1 MHVLSFKNR
10 LSVTFR
16 WLAVAAFAALSPHI
30 ASAQD
35 EPPAEAKPLRAL
47 LVTGGCCHD
56 YDRQKL
62 ILSRGISARTDVEWT
77 LVQQGGTGT
86 RAKIPLY
93 ENDNWYEG
101 YDIVVHNECFADVR
115 DVDWVERIVKPHR
128 EGLPAILIHCAM
140 HCYRTGTEKWFE
152 FVGVQSPNHGRQFPF
167 NVENLKADHP
177 IMAQFGDG
185 WRTPQGELYNTIKVF
200 PTATPLAHAR
210 RRGDN
215 EPQVCIW
222 TNQYGQGRVFAT
234 TIGHHNETMVQPE
247 YLDVLARGLL
257 WATDRDVDA
266 GFKKTDE
273 ATNDEIK
280 ALATIAIDGRS
291 AQPVST
297 QVPCCGGDDVSLNQ
311 PVHPAS
317 R

>member
-1 MHVLSFKNR
+1 MDSPLRTLLAS
-10 LSVTFR
+10 TYR
-16 WLAVAAFAALSPHI
+16 WLVVAAILLSPQL

-35 EPPAEAKPLRAL
+35 EPAAEAKPLRAL

-86 RAKIPLY
+86 GAKIPLY
-93 ENDNWYEG
+93 ENDNWHEG
-101 YDIVVHNECFADVR
+101 YDVVVHNECFADVR

-140 HCYRTGTEKWFE
+140 HCYRTGTDKWFE

-167 NVENLKADHP
+167 TVENLKADHP

-200 PTATPLAHAR
+200 ETATPLAHAR

-257 WATDRDVDA
+257 WATGRDVDA
-266 GFKKTDE
+266 NFKKTDE
-273 ATNDEIK
+273 ATNDQIK
-280 ALATIAIDGRS
+280 ELATIAIDGRN
-291 AQPVST
+291 AEPVST
-297 QVPCCGGDDVSLNQ
+297 QVPCCGGGEDASLHQ
-311 PVHPAS
+311 PVHPAK
-317 R
+317 